1 MELSNGTITDVT
13 FHNEDTG
20 FSVIKVNFAGNGH
33 PVVCVGIMPQV
44 AQGNIVTVN
53 GNWETSPRFGKQF
66 HVETCS
72 IVRPNTVEGIT
83 SFLSSGII
91 HNIGPVKARQI
102 VDRFGLETLE
112 IIDTQ
117 PEKLRQIPGIGKKTV
132 ATIAEQWKK
141 DRNWRK
147 LLLFLQELE
156 VSYTTAAKIYKKY
169 GEHAQ
174 EKISENPYAL
184 CEDVWGIGFLKA
196 DLIARKMG
204 FTHDSY
210 KRIKAGLIYLLN
222 DAMQE
227 GHTCLPVADIR
238 NHAAELLGVTD
249 ERILFSLD
257 HAVSIGQLI
266 REENMI
272 FLPLLN
278 RAEKSV
284 AESMSRRVVNPVPS
298 APREGLGD
306 IDIWI
311 THYEGSN
318 NWQADPVQR
327 QAIRQA
333 ITSRCLLITGG
344 PGTGKTTILKLLATY
359 FNETGRRVFLTAPT
373 GRAAQRL
380 KDVTG
385 LTAQTI
391 HRLLE
396 YQPHRSGDD
405 FHLFKRNE
413 ENPLETDIVIVD
425 EVSMI
430 DIFLM
435 SQLCSAIPID
445 ARIVLVGDNRQLP
458 SVGAGNVL
466 ADLIAGGTVPHV
478 HLTTIFRQASRSRII
493 TAAHEINSGTTPLFT
508 NTHDENCFFLE
519 QSTPQKTLE
528 VLVDLVSRRL
538 PTSYDLDPGHDIQV
552 LSPMHRGVLG
562 TENINTELQNV
573 LRNSSRRLQIG
584 KHTFFLGDKV
594 MQVKNNYEKNIFNG
608 DIGFVSNINDETGL
622 SIDFQGNEVNYEL
635 SELDELQPAYCISIH
650 KSQGCEFRA
659 VIIPLVTQQFI
670 MLQRNLVYTALT
682 RARELCVFVGNR
694 RALQIAVLA
703 DKATIRHSLL
713 RERLERVKTAL

>member
-1 MELSNGTITDVT
+1 MELSNGTVTEIT
-13 FHNEDTG
+13 FHNDDTG
-20 FSVIKVNFAGNGH
+20 FSVIKVTFAGNGH
-33 PVVCVGIMPQV
+33 PVVCIGTMPLV
-44 AQGNIVTVN
+44 ARGNIVTVN
-53 GNWETSPRFGKQF
+53 GNWETNPRFGKQF
-66 HVETCS
+66 RVETCS

-91 HNIGPVKARQI
+91 RNIGPVKAKQI

-112 IIDTQ
+112 IIDTR

-132 ATIAEQWKK
+132 AAIAEQWKK
-141 DRNWRK
+141 DQNWRK
-147 LLLFLQELE
+147 LLLFLQELG
-156 VSYTTAAKIYKKY
+156 VSYTTSVKIYKKY

-174 EKISENPYAL
+174 EKISDNPYAL

-196 DLIARKMG
+196 DQIARKMG

-222 DAMQE
+222 DAMQD

-238 NHAAELLGVTD
+238 RQAAELLGVTD
-249 ERILFSLD
+249 ERVLFSLD

-266 REENMI
+266 REDDMI
-272 FLPLLN
+272 FLPHLN
-278 RAEKSV
+278 RAEKAV
-284 AESMSRRVVNPVPS
+284 AEYISRKIACPGPNTLH
-298 APREGLGD
+298 EGLTD
-306 IDIWI
+306 IDLWI
-311 THYEGSN
+311 TSYERSN
-318 NWQADPVQR
+318 CWQADPTQR
-327 QAIRQA
+327 QAIQQA
-333 ITSRCLLITGG
+333 IANRCLLITGG
-344 PGTGKTTILKLLATY
+344 PGTGKTTLLKLLVAY
-359 FNETGRRVFLTAPT
+359 FNEKGSRIFLTAPT

-413 ENPLETDIVIVD
+413 QNPLETDIVIID
-425 EVSMI
+425 EVSML
-430 DIFLM
+430 DILLM

-445 ARIVLVGDNRQLP
+445 ARIVFVGDNRQLP

-466 ADLIAGGTVPHV
+466 ADLIAGETIPHI

-493 TAAHEINSGTTPLFT
+493 TAAHEINSGITPVFT
-508 NTHDENCFFLE
+508 NKHDENCFFLE
-519 QSTPQKTLE
+519 QSTPQKTVE

-538 PTSYDLDPGHDIQV
+538 PASYGLDPGHDIQA
-552 LSPMHRGVLG
+552 LSPMHKGVLG

-573 LRNSSRRLQIG
+573 LRKSSRRLQFG
-584 KHTFFLGDKV
+584 GRTFFLGDKV
-594 MQVKNNYEKNIFNG
+594 MQVKNDYEKNVFNG
-608 DIGFVSNINDETGL
+608 DIGFVSKINEETGL
-622 SIDFQGNEVNYEL
+622 GIDFQGNEVYYEL

-682 RARELCVFVGNR
+682 RARELCVFIGNR

-703 DKATIRHSLL
+703 DKATVRHSLL
-713 RERLERVKTAL
+713 RERLERLQRVL